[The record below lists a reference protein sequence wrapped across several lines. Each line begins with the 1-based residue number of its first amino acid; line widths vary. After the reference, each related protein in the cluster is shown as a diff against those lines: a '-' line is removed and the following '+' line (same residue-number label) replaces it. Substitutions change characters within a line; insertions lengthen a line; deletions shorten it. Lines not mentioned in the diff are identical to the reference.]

1 MMKRWCAIFGSRMAQ
16 LPWMRLFLDTL
27 LYNIILMYL
36 SAFWLYETHKR
47 SLELLQSY
55 DYESFLGPKWP
66 TSPEYIFFQKTIN
79 IILMY
84 LLDPSIVQDFWKK
97 NIRVDSKLWRC
108 IIFVNT
114 MAICPKDVFGEKPL
128 I

>member
-1 MMKRWCAIFGSRMAQ
+1 
-16 LPWMRLFLDTL
+16 
-27 LYNIILMYL
+27 MYL

-55 DYESFLGPKWP
+55 GYVSFLGPKWP

-97 NIRVDSKLWRC
+97 VRDGFKVMTVHHFW
-108 IIFVNT
+108 
-114 MAICPKDVFGEKPL
+114 
-128 I
+128 

>member
-55 DYESFLGPKWP
+55 DYVSFLGPKWP
-66 TSPEYIFFQKTIN
+66 TSPEYIFFQKIIN

-84 LLDPSIVQDFWKK
+84 LLDPSIVQDFWQKILEWIQSYDSASFLLIQWPLAQKMFLGK
-97 NIRVDSKLWRC
+97 NH
-108 IIFVNT
+108 
-114 MAICPKDVFGEKPL
+114 
-128 I
+128 